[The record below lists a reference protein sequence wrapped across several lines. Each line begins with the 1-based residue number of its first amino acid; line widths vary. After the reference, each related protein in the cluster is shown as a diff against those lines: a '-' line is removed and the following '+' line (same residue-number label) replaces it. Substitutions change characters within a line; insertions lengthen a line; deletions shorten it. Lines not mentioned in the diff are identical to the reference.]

1 MRRIAR
7 RLNQTFGAQ
16 ILSFLEP
23 LVVLAARC
31 WRTLLFRT
39 TVIGVT
45 GSVGKTTAKES
56 IAGIL
61 STHGHT
67 FRSYR
72 NQNGGLSV
80 ALNLLRIRPWHR
92 FAVLEIA
99 TTRTGEML
107 RSVRMAQPDIR
118 VVLNVKHTHTDCFPT
133 LDDIAREKGQFLTG
147 IGSNQV
153 AVLNAD
159 DFNVAKMSQGKPS
172 RVITFGT
179 TSAADLQAS
188 SPSSIWP
195 GRLRFEV
202 RHGNESV
209 SVETQLVGEHW
220 LPSALAAIA
229 AAIECGISLSSA
241 AEAFRTVEPFPARM
255 QPVQVPSGAIF
266 LRDDYLSSLDTLGPA
281 LKVLADAT
289 ARRKIVV
296 MSDLMDA
303 PHTSTRERQ
312 RQMGRDCAQI
322 ADLLVFVSAATEH
335 APAAALDVGMDTD
348 RVHSFR
354 PSTRR
359 GLSKE

>member
-188 SPSSIWP
+188 SLSSIWP

-220 LPSALAAIA
+220 LLSALAAIA

-266 LRDDYLSSLDTLGPA
+266 LRDAYLSSLDTLGPA